1 MVTIR
6 FPGPDVVAGG
16 CAPTPRQRRVLDTIR
31 RHLAVHGRPPTIRE
45 IGEAVE
51 IRSPN
56 GVMSHLRPLERKGL
70 IRRAPGKARAITAPG
85 LNAGGLALPV
95 LGSVAAGPPL
105 EGAGPA
111 DPLDLRALFGEPGV
125 GLYAVADDSLRAA
138 GVAPGTHLA
147 VRPPGPRDAG
157 RTVVAAAAGRVG
169 LYALLSR
176 RGARHL
182 HPLHGAAAAGD
193 DARVLGVLVGTFRG
207 A

>member
-6 FPGPDVVAGG
+6 FPGPDVGAGG

-45 IGEAVE
+45 IGGAVG
-51 IRSPN
+51 IKSPN
-56 GVMSHLRPLERKGL
+56 GVMSHLRVLERKGL
-70 IRRAPGKARAITAPG
+70 TRRAGYRARAITVPG
-85 LNAGGLALPV
+85 LNAGGLTLPL
-95 LGSVAAGPPL
+95 LGPVAAGPPL
-105 EGAGPA
+105 EAVPA
-111 DPLDLRALFGEPGV
+111 VDQLDLRALFGEPGV

-157 RTVVAAAAGRVG
+157 RTVVAEAAGRVG

-182 HPLHGAAAAGD
+182 QPLHGAAAAGD